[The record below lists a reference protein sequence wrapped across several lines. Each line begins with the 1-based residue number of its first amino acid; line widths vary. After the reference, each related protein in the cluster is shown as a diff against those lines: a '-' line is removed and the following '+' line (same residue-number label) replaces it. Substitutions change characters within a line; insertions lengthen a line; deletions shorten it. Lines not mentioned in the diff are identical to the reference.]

1 MSPDGA
7 RQRVLL
13 DALRDAVGERRV
25 RAAVFTTYQ
34 LDPPFFED
42 HVLAPLLSV
51 QDGGL
56 DVVRR
61 VLLEEALRE
70 LDEVLLLYS
79 PVGLLPTGPL
89 RQAVRAIPVR
99 HEGGVFHPKQVLL
112 LLGDIEPE
120 ALVLVTSSANL
131 TRTGWWE
138 NVEVADV
145 RSIEAGSASSLR
157 DDLLGLIGWIGD
169 RLLHPSPAL
178 GAIGSFVRELRGA
191 GGLPRLWSGTEP
203 LRDFLARHVPRGA
216 TLEMAAPFVDEVA
229 APVDALV
236 RRLEPSRTLVLLPTD
251 REERPACGRGWLDG
265 VEAAGGSC
273 AKLRGVDRSLGRRTR
288 QTRFVH
294 AKFVR
299 AQNEARVWTLAGSP
313 NLTGPGHAGWLVDEG
328 RSNVEAAI
336 LDVGA
341 DTVGWLAPLDEG
353 GAMVPCASPRD
364 RSEPGEGGGPAIRL
378 RFDWERLVASYLH
391 HGEPSGRVHVGLG
404 GQDPEAPVGR
414 FQFVPARGDEW
425 VDLSAEHSHVLQ
437 ALSDGTNVL
446 AVWGEAGRPRLVL
459 VEETGLAHRPSR
471 VARELLPGDILRHWT
486 LLSGQDREEAALEAL
501 GQAEPLDPQ
510 APVGPL
516 VEVRVTGRTMFDAF
530 AGVFHAFL
538 VLRERL
544 ELAADRGRWRVVE
557 VWLLGEKHDSLGTL
571 LDRVDE
577 SDSADPVYRLVVLL
591 CARDLWTWARDA
603 WPSLASGHPARA
615 ARLEE
620 RLARLQPAWDAL
632 DLSGGR
638 GDEQDPARFRAWIE
652 RNWVGGAP

>member
-7 RQRVLL
+7 RQEVLL
-13 DALRDAVGERRV
+13 DALRDAIGERRV

-42 HVLAPLLSV
+42 HILAPLLSV
-51 QDGGL
+51 EDGGL
-56 DVVRR
+56 DIVRR
-61 VLLEEALRE
+61 VLLEETLRE

-79 PVGLLPTGPL
+79 PGGLLPTGPL
-89 RQAVRAIPVR
+89 RQAVRAVPVR

-112 LLGDIEPE
+112 LVGDVEPE
-120 ALVLVTSSANL
+120 ALVLLTSSANL

-145 RSIEAGSASSLR
+145 RVIGAGNASSLR
-157 DDLLGLIGWIGD
+157 DDLLGLVGWIGE

-178 GAIGSFVRELRGA
+178 EAIGSFLRELRGA
-191 GGLPRLWSGTEP
+191 SGLPRLWSGTEP
-203 LRDFLARHVPRGA
+203 LGDFLARHLPRGA
-216 TLEMAAPFVDEVA
+216 SLEVGAPFVDEVA
-229 APVDALV
+229 GPVGALV
-236 RRLEPSRTLVLLPTD
+236 RLLEPAKTLVLLPTD

-265 VEAAGGSC
+265 VEALGASC
-273 AKLRGVDRSLGRRTR
+273 AKLHGVDRSLGRRTR

-299 AQNEARVWTLAGSP
+299 VQKGARAWTLAGSP

-341 DTVGWLAPLDEG
+341 DTGGWLAPLDEG
-353 GAMVPCASPRD
+353 GEAVPCSSPRD

-378 RFDWERLVASYLH
+378 RFDWERLIASYLH
-391 HGEPSGRVHVGLG
+391 HGEPSDRIHVGLG

-414 FQFVPARGDEW
+414 FHFVPARGDEW
-425 VDLSAEHSHVLQ
+425 VDLAAEHARVLQ
-437 ALSDGTNVL
+437 ALIDGSNVL
-446 AVWGEAGRPRLVL
+446 AVWGDAGRPRLVL

-471 VARELLPGDILRHWT
+471 VAHELRPGDILRHWT
-486 LLSGQDREEAALEAL
+486 LLSVRDREEAALEAL
-501 GQAEPLDPQ
+501 GQAEPLDPE

-538 VLRERL
+538 MLRERL
-544 ELAADRGRWRVVE
+544 EEAADRGRWRVVE
-557 VWLLGEKHDSLGTL
+557 TWLLGEKHDSLGTL

-577 SDSADPVYRLVVLL
+577 SDSSESVYRLVVLL
-591 CARDLWTWARDA
+591 CARDLWAWARDA
-603 WPSLASGHPARA
+603 WPSLAGEHPARA
-615 ARLEE
+615 RRLEE
-620 RLARLQPAWDAL
+620 RLARLEPAWDAL
-632 DLSGGR
+632 NLSGGR
-638 GDEQDPARFRAWIE
+638 GDDRDADRFRAWIE